1 MKGQTCHLSDI
12 LFALG
17 DLFVLVASG
26 APSQCY
32 AHAARAQETRLEREV
47 HVGAWVLEGR
57 PLSLQAFQVVC
68 ESEQPGP

>member
-17 DLFVLVASG
+17 DLFILVASE

-32 AHAARAQETRLEREV
+32 AHAA
-47 HVGAWVLEGR
+47 
-57 PLSLQAFQVVC
+57 
-68 ESEQPGP
+68 

>member
-26 APSQCY
+26 ALSQCY
-32 AHAARAQETRLEREV
+32 AHAA
-47 HVGAWVLEGR
+47 
-57 PLSLQAFQVVC
+57 
-68 ESEQPGP
+68 